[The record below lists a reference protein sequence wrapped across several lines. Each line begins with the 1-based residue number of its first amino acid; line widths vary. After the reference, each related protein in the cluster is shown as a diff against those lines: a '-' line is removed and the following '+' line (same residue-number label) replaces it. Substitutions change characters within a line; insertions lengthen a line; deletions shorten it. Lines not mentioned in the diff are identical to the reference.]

1 MSITNKLNQIKNAI
15 YGKEVRGAIHDAIKQ
30 VYDDASVNHNNAN
43 MEVKMAR
50 GTHNTLNDRLD
61 NVDEIQAQTN
71 VQLSG
76 LDNIK
81 LNREEQNSISMGM
94 LTQEVKKNMTN
105 GKVAVVGV
113 DSVGYVQLTQDIQND
128 ITEIVNISSPYNNCS
143 ADISDNKVI
152 ITSSVWYRH
161 QIFNVSEGERY
172 EVTVDTLNNTSIK
185 YCIFSNDDLDV
196 VGYSIT
202 GIDSSQKITKN
213 IVVPSGAS
221 KMYINTKSDGVINV
235 KKYTYSKIATK
246 NELKRVESATNEVN
260 NKISR
265 AENEINKINNE
276 LKELK
281 ELVILPY
288 ENQDKGYDN
297 INGVA
302 QKNNSPYYKSIIC
315 DCSELDSVYVNFKT
329 LDNVNVYYIH
339 FITDD
344 FKVISSLCNNYE
356 QLTIV
361 KDLELKVPVGA
372 TKVIVNTSKDYD
384 CSCKKDVFKSIPT
397 KDELNNFALKSDMFI
412 FREMIIPYVQ
422 GERYIIENGKAVKD
436 LSDTAQWYTATIID
450 VKETEKYYVTLT
462 WTYSS
467 YSAVIFTD
475 ADNNVLST
483 SLSGTGST
491 VTYRDV
497 ELIVPTGAVKMIV
510 QNENNIIPPIVKK
523 YAFKYENSKEL
534 TIPPYSANYLEQK
547 ISIINDYEY
556 KIGSDGD
563 SFIFVTDIHIDDN
576 RLISASLIDEIVSK
590 TNIKKVIFG
599 GDLIKNSPSS
609 EKEIIEFCRL
619 FKEKYGHH
627 QLYSVMGNHD
637 LLGYSSDT
645 HLAQYVQSDSM
656 RYGLL
661 GKMQEDYCTFGSNK
675 GFYYYFDNKN
685 QKIRYICL
693 NLFENTESN
702 RGSIYVSNE
711 QIQWLKSEAI
721 SGLTSEWEIVIVS
734 HTGLTLE
741 TFPGANNNYIKKVK
755 TAVDEIND
763 TYNVICCLSGHM
775 HKDLN
780 EFNSNTMH
788 ISFACD
794 APYPDDGIQRTRG
807 TNNEYCFD
815 VVCIDKTN
823 RKINCVRIGA
833 GDDREFNY

>member
-1 MSITNKLNQIKNAI
+1 MAI
-15 YGKEVRGAIHDAIKQ
+15 EIIDKIKQ
-30 VYDDASVNHNNAN
+30 KNGGTFKLMDAEDIAFGEQSLTEEIDSV
-43 MEVKMAR
+43 K
-50 GTHNTLNDRLD
+50 T
-61 NVDEIQAQTN
+61 
-71 VQLSG
+71 QLSE
-76 LDNIK
+76 K

-94 LTQEVKKNMTN
+94 LTQEVKKSMTEGN
-105 GKVAVVGV
+105 VAVVGV

-128 ITEIVNISSPYNNCS
+128 ITEMVNISSPYNNCN
-143 ADISDNKVI
+143 ADTSEDKVI
-152 ITSSVWYRH
+152 ITSSNWYKH

-172 EVTVDTLNNTSIK
+172 EVTVDTLNNTSTK
-185 YCIFSNDDLDV
+185 YCIFSNDKLDV

-202 GIDSSQKITKN
+202 GIDSSQKITET

-221 KMYINTKSDGVINV
+221 KMYINTKNDGVINV
-235 KKYTYSKIATK
+235 NKYTYSKIATK
-246 NELKRVESATNEVN
+246 NELKRVESATDEAN
-260 NKISR
+260 NKISEANNKISN
-265 AENEINKINNE
+265 AENKINKINNE

-288 ENQDKGYDN
+288 ENQDKAYDN
-297 INGVA
+297 IKGVA
-302 QKNNSPYYKSIIC
+302 QQSDSIYYKSIIC
-315 DCSELDSVYVNFKT
+315 DCSELNSVYVNFVT
-329 LDNVNVYYIH
+329 SDNVRVYYIH

-344 FKVISSLCNNYE
+344 FTVISSLCDNYG
-356 QLTIV
+356 QSTVV
-361 KDLELKVPVGA
+361 KDLELEVPVGA
-372 TKVIVNTSKDYD
+372 TKVIVNTIKEYD
-384 CSCKKDVFKSIPT
+384 CSCKKEAFK
-397 KDELNNFALKSDMFI
+397 N
-412 FREMIIPYVQ
+412 
-422 GERYIIENGKAVKD
+422 
-436 LSDTAQWYTATIID
+436 
-450 VKETEKYYVTLT
+450 
-462 WTYSS
+462 
-467 YSAVIFTD
+467 
-475 ADNNVLST
+475 
-483 SLSGTGST
+483 
-491 VTYRDV
+491 
-497 ELIVPTGAVKMIV
+497 
-510 QNENNIIPPIVKK
+510 
-523 YAFKYENSKEL
+523 FKYENSNEL
-534 TIPPYSANYLEQK
+534 TIPPYSVNYLEQK
-547 ISIINDYEY
+547 ISLINDYEY

-563 SFIFVTDIHIDDN
+563 SFIFVTDIHIDNN
-576 RLISASLIDEIVSK
+576 RLISASLIDEIISK

-599 GDLIKNSPSS
+599 GDLIKNSANS

-637 LLGYSSDT
+637 LLGYNSDT
-645 HLAQYVQSDSM
+645 HSAQYVQSDSM

-693 NLFENTESN
+693 NLFENTESK
-702 RGSIYVSNE
+702 RGGIYVSNE

-741 TFPGANNNYIKKVK
+741 TFPLGADNEYIRKVK

-794 APYPDDGIQRTRG
+794 ASYPDDGIQRTIG

-833 GDDREFNY
+833 GDDREFDY